1 MSTGSIQHSFF
12 NGVGL
17 SGENS
22 SALPPQAIPD
32 SKKTPK
38 WKESNLD
45 RLEQIGIRQLHKNI
59 EFVDYY
65 KMIRGEMVLSD
76 YGLSDKTQEF
86 VDLVSEVQISSNVRH
101 YDFLGMIV
109 NQIVGEYGKFKD
121 NYIIDTRDPFSQNEY
136 TRDKTEKVKAYA
148 TQLFDLELQK
158 KLVEAGVDLDKQDF
172 QSEKEQQQYL
182 QSLQQQKDALIAPE
196 VIEKDMNK
204 NWKTKA
210 AEWAQKTLEQDRDR
224 FEMDEMNNEEI
235 TDYLLTGRWFRHY
248 HIGYDF
254 YRPETWS
261 PMTTFFSED
270 VNIKYPQDG
279 EYVGRIH
286 YLSPS
291 DILDRWGSKLTAEQQ
306 QKLSGYYNKNL
317 DNDTTGREGNSF
329 RNLLNNN
336 FSKQQY
342 VPFEGYY
349 EYDMTL
355 QLQDAF
361 DMPLGEST
369 VINPDGTTRQ
379 EATWF
384 SPMNKGVNNTTNYY
398 AKQLRGDID
407 VRSDLIQITEGY
419 WRSYQRI
426 GILNY
431 ITKEGIPDQEIVTD
445 DLIKDFLVENGIKK
459 LTKVTLEEIESNP
472 EPNTIAFT
480 YMPQIRWGAKINAG
494 NSYLSEDLYIGGD
507 ALDYQIKGD
516 SNIYDMKLPVAGII
530 GNSIAKKLRPFIVMY
545 NICMNQIFNLLEKE
559 IGTFLLFDVNY
570 LPSEYKDN
578 VDTKHTLEMLR
589 EAAVEIGI
597 VPIDTKKQNMQGAGQ
612 GMNTFMSQSITFTDQ
627 INNRMNLAERYK
639 LLALEQIGINPQRI
653 GAASEYS
660 TAEGIKQGLTA
671 SYAQTEPLFSAMST
685 ANKKATHVHLVVAQ
699 YCQKNY
705 KDVSYYYTKSDSE
718 KVFIELSDPYF
729 PLRHF
734 GIVSTNNSNDKKELE
749 NLKNIM
755 LQNNTAGSDILD
767 FAQIVKAKTITD
779 LLAVGNQNRI
789 EKQRDV
795 EAQRVHEQELADKNL
810 AAIKAEK
817 DADRAWQ
824 AGQNER
830 DRETKIEEEQIASYG
845 KLGDKQVT
853 DKDLYDRLDRIT
865 QQSLDNNLKGEEIE
879 MKKSLSK
886 LKEEDFKTK
895 KEFEQKKL
903 ELQQEALQVQR
914 DKMASAERIALYNPG

>member
-1 MSTGSIQHSFF
+1 MSTGANQHSFF

-38 WKESNLD
+38 WIEGNLD

-86 VDLVSEVQISSNVRH
+86 VDLVNEVQLPTNVRH

-121 NYIIDTRDPFSQNEY
+121 TYIIDTRDPFSQNEY
-136 TRDKTEKVKAYA
+136 TRDKTEKVKSYA

-158 KLVEAGVDLDKQDF
+158 KLLEAGVDINKQDF
-172 QSEKEQQQYL
+172 QSEEEQQQYL

-235 TDYLLTGRWFRHY
+235 TDYILTGRFFRHY

-254 YRPETWS
+254 YRPELWS

-291 DILDRWGSKLTAEQQ
+291 DIIDRWGSRLTAEQQ

-317 DNDTTGREGNSF
+317 DTNATGREGNSF
-329 RNLLNNN
+329 RSLMHNN

-361 DMPLGEST
+361 DMPLGQST
-369 VINPDGTTRQ
+369 VINEDGTTSNQ
-379 EATWF
+379 ATWF
-384 SPMNKGVNNTTNYY
+384 SPLNSTNNTNSNYY

-459 LTKVTLEEIESNP
+459 LTKVTLEEVESNP

-480 YMPQIRWGAKINAG
+480 YMPQIRWGAKVNAG
-494 NSYLSEDLYIGGD
+494 NSYLSDDIYIGGE

-530 GNSIAKKLRPFIVMY
+530 GNSTAKKLRPFIVMY

-578 VDTKHTLEMLR
+578 IDTKQTLEMLR

-653 GAASEYS
+653 GTASEYS

-671 SYAQTEPLFSAMST
+671 SYAQTEPLFSAMAT

-705 KDVSYYYTKSDSE
+705 KDVAYYYTKSDGD
-718 KVFIELSDPYF
+718 KTFIELSDPYF

-734 GIVSTNNSNDKKELE
+734 GIVATNNSNDKKELE
-749 NLKNIM
+749 NLKSLM
-755 LQNNTAGSDILD
+755 LQNNTMGNDMLGY
-767 FAQIVKAKTITD
+767 AQIVKSKTITQ
-779 LLAVGNQNRI
+779 LLAVGRQNRI
-789 EKQRDV
+789 EAEAK
-795 EAQRVHEQELADKNL
+795 EAAQRQHEQELADKQIEAL
-810 AAIKAEK
+810 RIEK
-817 DADRAWQ
+817 QTDRDWNAQ
-824 AGQNER
+824 QNER
-830 DRETKIEEEQIASYG
+830 DRETKLEEESINAYGRASSNKSNMEGYARIASA
-845 KLGDKQVT
+845 
-853 DKDLYDRLDRIT
+853 T
-865 QQSLDNNLKGEEIE
+865 QQALENNLKIDEFG
-879 MKKSLSK
+879 MKQNQATIKQKESQTKQELDERK
-886 LKEEDFKTK
+886 LNLQ
-895 KEFEQKKL
+895 EQ
-903 ELQQEALQVQR
+903 ALQVQK
-914 DKMASAERIALYNPG
+914 DKIRSAEAISIRNKN

>member
-1 MSTGSIQHSFF
+1 MSIGATQHSFF

-32 SKKTPK
+32 SKKGQK
-38 WKESNLD
+38 WVEANLD

-86 VDLVSEVQISSNVRH
+86 LDLVNEVQLSSNVRH

-158 KLVEAGVDLDKQDF
+158 KLVEAGVDLEKQDF
-172 QSEKEQQQYL
+172 QSEEEKQQYL

-235 TDYLLTGRWFRHY
+235 TDYMLTGRWFRHY

-291 DILDRWGSKLTAEQQ
+291 DIIDRWGSKLTAEQH

-317 DNDTTGREGNSF
+317 DNTSTGREGNSF

-361 DMPLGEST
+361 DVPLGEST
-369 VINPDGTTRQ
+369 IINPDGTTRQ

-384 SPMNKGVNNTTNYY
+384 SPMNRSVNNTTNYY
-398 AKQLRGDID
+398 AKQLRGDIE
-407 VRSDLIQITEGY
+407 VRSDLIQITEAY

-431 ITKEGIPDQEIVTD
+431 ITKDGIPDQQIVTD

-530 GNSIAKKLRPFIVMY
+530 GNSTAKKLRPFIVMY

-639 LLALEQIGINPQRI
+639 LLALEQIGINPQRL

-767 FAQIVKAKTITD
+767 FAQIVKSKTITD

-789 EKQRDV
+789 EKQRDL
-795 EAQRVHEQELADKNL
+795 ESQRAHEQELADKNL

-817 DADRAWQ
+817 DADRLFTQTENQKDRDSAI
-824 AGQNER
+824 ER
-830 DRETKIEEEQIASYG
+830 EEINALGRAS
-845 KLGDKQVT
+845 
-853 DKDLYDRLDRIT
+853 DKDANAESFDRI
-865 QQSLDNNLKGEEIE
+865 QSAAQTDLQNSMKFQELEI
-879 MKKSLSK
+879 KKSASS
-886 LKEEDFKTK
+886 LKEEDFKNK
-895 KEFEQKKL
+895 KEFEQKKMQL
-903 ELQQEALQVQR
+903 EEESLQLQR
-914 DKMASAERIALYNPG
+914 DKIASAERIALYNKN

>member
-32 SKKTPK
+32 SKKTQK

-45 RLEQIGIRQLHKNI
+45 ILEQIGIRQLHKNI

-86 VDLVSEVQISSNVRH
+86 LDLVSEVQISSNVRH

-158 KLVEAGVDLDKQDF
+158 KLVEAGVDLDKQEF
-172 QSEKEQQQYL
+172 QSEEEQQQYL

-317 DNDTTGREGNSF
+317 DNDATGREGNSF
-329 RNLLNNN
+329 RSLLNNN
-336 FSKQQY
+336 FAKQQY

-349 EYDMTL
+349 EYDTTL

-431 ITKEGIPDQEIVTD
+431 ITKDGIPDQQIVTD
-445 DLIKDFLVENGIKK
+445 DLIKDFLIENGIKK

-767 FAQIVKAKTITD
+767 FAQIIKAKTITD

-795 EAQRVHEQELADKNL
+795 EAQRAHEQELADKNL

-824 AGQNER
+824 ADQNER
-830 DRETKIEEEQIASYG
+830 DRETKIEEESINAYGRASSNESNLEG
-845 KLGDKQVT
+845 
-853 DKDLYDRLDRIT
+853 YDRIADAT
-865 QQSLDNNLKGEEIE
+865 QQALENNLKGEEIE

>member
-1 MSTGSIQHSFF
+1 MSSGPNHHNFF
-12 NGVGL
+12 NGLGL

-45 RLEQIGIRQLHKNI
+45 RMEQIGIKQLHRNI

-86 VDLVSEVQISSNVRH
+86 VDLVNEVQLPSNVRH

-136 TRDKTEKVKAYA
+136 TRDKTQKVKEY
-148 TQLFDLELQK
+148 TTKLFDLELQK
-158 KLVEAGVDLDKQDF
+158 KLLEAGVDVNKQDF
-172 QSEKEQQQYL
+172 KSEQEQQQYM
-182 QSLQQQKDALIAPE
+182 QSLQQQKDALIEPE
-196 VIEKDMNK
+196 AIEKDMNK

-235 TDYLLTGRWFRHY
+235 TDYILTGRFFRHY

-286 YLSPS
+286 FLSPS
-291 DILDRWGSKLTAEQQ
+291 DIIDRWGSKLTAEQQ
-306 QKLSGYYNKNL
+306 QRLSGYYNKNI
-317 DNDTTGREGNSF
+317 DNSSSVGQGTSF
-329 RNLLNNN
+329 RNLLYNN

-361 DMPLGEST
+361 DIPLGQTAVLNE
-369 VINPDGTTRQ
+369 DGTTTNQ
-379 EATWF
+379 ATWF
-384 SPMNKGVNNTTNYY
+384 SPLHNSTNNRTNQY
-398 AKQLRGDID
+398 AQQLRGDIE
-407 VRSDLIQITEGY
+407 VRRDLIQITEGY

-431 ITKEGIPDQEIVTD
+431 NTKEGIPDQQIVTD
-445 DLIKDFLVENGIKK
+445 DLIKDFLIENEITK
-459 LTKVTLEEIESNP
+459 LTKVTLEEIESDP
-472 EPNTIAFT
+472 QPNTIAFT
-480 YMPQIRWGAKINAG
+480 YMPQIRWGAKVNAG
-494 NSYLSEDLYIGGD
+494 NSYLTEDIYIGGD

-530 GNSIAKKLRPFIVMY
+530 GNSTAKKLRPFIVMY

-578 VDTKHTLEMLR
+578 VDTKQTLEMLR

-597 VPIDTKKQNMQGAGQ
+597 IPIDTKKQNMQGAGQ
-612 GMNTFMSQSITFTDQ
+612 GMNTFMSQSITFTEQ

-639 LLALEQIGINPQRI
+639 LLALEQIGINPQRV
-653 GAASEYS
+653 GTASEYS

-671 SYAQTEPLFSAMST
+671 SYAQTEPLFSAMAT
-685 ANKKATHVHLVVAQ
+685 ANKKATHIHLVVAQ

-705 KDVSYYYTKSDSE
+705 KDVAYYYTKSDAE

-734 GIVSTNNSNDKKELE
+734 GIVATNNSNDKKELE
-749 NLKNIM
+749 NLKNMM
-755 LQNNTAGSDILD
+755 LQNNTQGSDLQD
-767 FAQIVKAKTITD
+767 FAQIVKSKTISQ
-779 LLAVGNQNRI
+779 LLAVGKQNRVDQQKEI
-789 EKQRDV
+789 D
-795 EAQRVHEQELADKNL
+795 AQRAHEQQLADKQIE
-810 AAIKAEK
+810 AAKAEK
-817 DADRAWQ
+817 DADRAWL
-824 AGQNER
+824 AGQNDK
-830 DRETKIEEEQIASYG
+830 DREAKIEEEQINAYG
-845 KLGDKQVT
+845 RAADKQSN
-853 DKDLYDRLDRIT
+853 LEGYDRIEAAT
-865 QQSLDNNLKGEEIE
+865 QQALDNSFREE
-879 MKKSLSK
+879 
-886 LKEEDFKTK
+886 
-895 KEFEQKKL
+895 EFGIKQNQATQNQKDSESKKL
-903 ELQQEALQVQR
+903 LEQRKLSLQEEALNIQR
-914 DKMASAERIALYNPG
+914 DKIKAQTDISIRNKN

>member
-1 MSTGSIQHSFF
+1 MSSGANQHAFF

-38 WKESNLD
+38 WIEGNLD

-86 VDLVSEVQISSNVRH
+86 VDLVNEVQLPSNVRH

-121 NYIIDTRDPFSQNEY
+121 TYIIDTRDPFSQNEY
-136 TRDKTEKVKAYA
+136 TRDKTEKVKSYA

-158 KLVEAGVDLDKQDF
+158 KLLEAGVDINKQDF
-172 QSEKEQQQYL
+172 QSEEEQQQYL

-235 TDYLLTGRWFRHY
+235 TDYILTGRFFRHY

-254 YRPETWS
+254 YRPELWS

-291 DILDRWGSKLTAEQQ
+291 DIIDRWGSKLTAEQQ

-317 DNDTTGREGNSF
+317 ATNATGREGNSF
-329 RNLLNNN
+329 RSLMHNN

-361 DMPLGEST
+361 DIPLGQST
-369 VINPDGTTRQ
+369 VINEDGTTSNQ
-379 EATWF
+379 ATWF
-384 SPMNKGVNNTTNYY
+384 SPLNNTNNTNSNYY

-459 LTKVTLEEIESNP
+459 LTKVTLEEVESNP

-480 YMPQIRWGAKINAG
+480 YMPQIRWGAKVNAG
-494 NSYLSEDLYIGGD
+494 NSYLSDDIYIGGE

-530 GNSIAKKLRPFIVMY
+530 GNSTAKKLRPFIVMY

-578 VDTKHTLEMLR
+578 IDTKQTLEMLR

-653 GAASEYS
+653 GTASEYS

-671 SYAQTEPLFSAMST
+671 SYAQTEPLFSAMAT

-705 KDVSYYYTKSDSE
+705 KDVAYYYTKSDGE
-718 KVFIELSDPYF
+718 KTFIELSDPYF

-734 GIVSTNNSNDKKELE
+734 GIIATNNSNDKKELE
-749 NLKNIM
+749 NLKNLM
-755 LQNNTAGSDILD
+755 LQNNTQGSDMLD
-767 FAQIVKAKTITD
+767 FAQIVKAKTITQ
-779 LLAVGNQNRI
+779 LLSVGNQNRI
-789 EKQRDV
+789 DKQREVD
-795 EAQRVHEQELADKNL
+795 AQRQHEQQLADKNL

-817 DADRAWQ
+817 DSDRLFTQ
-824 AGQNER
+824 TENQKNRDNVIER
-830 DRETKIEEEQIASYG
+830 EEINALGRAS
-845 KLGDKQVT
+845 
-853 DKDLYDRLDRIT
+853 DKDANAESFDRI
-865 QQSLDNNLKGEEIE
+865 QQAAQTNLQNSLQFKELEI
-879 MKKSLSK
+879 KQGQFSNK
-886 LKEEDFKTK
+886 
-895 KEFEQKKL
+895 
-903 ELQQEALQVQR
+903 QQESQTKQDLDERKLNLQEQALQVQR
-914 DKMASAERIALYNPG
+914 DKIRSAEAISIRNKN

>member
-1 MSTGSIQHSFF
+1 M
-12 NGVGL
+12 
-17 SGENS
+17 
-22 SALPPQAIPD
+22 
-32 SKKTPK
+32 
-38 WKESNLD
+38 
-45 RLEQIGIRQLHKNI
+45 
-59 EFVDYY
+59 
-65 KMIRGEMVLSD
+65 
-76 YGLSDKTQEF
+76 
-86 VDLVSEVQISSNVRH
+86 
-101 YDFLGMIV
+101 
-109 NQIVGEYGKFKD
+109 
-121 NYIIDTRDPFSQNEY
+121 
-136 TRDKTEKVKAYA
+136 
-148 TQLFDLELQK
+148 
-158 KLVEAGVDLDKQDF
+158 
-172 QSEKEQQQYL
+172 
-182 QSLQQQKDALIAPE
+182 QSLQQQKDALISPE
-196 VIEKDMNK
+196 VMEKDMNK

-235 TDYLLTGRWFRHY
+235 TDYILTGRFFRHY

-254 YRPETWS
+254 YRPELWS

-291 DILDRWGSKLTAEQQ
+291 DIIDRWGSKLTAEQQ

-317 DNDTTGREGNSF
+317 DTNATGREGNSF
-329 RNLLNNN
+329 RSLMNNN

-349 EYDMTL
+349 EYDLTL

-361 DMPLGEST
+361 DMPLGQST
-369 VINPDGTTRQ
+369 VINEDGTTSNQ
-379 EATWF
+379 ATWF
-384 SPMNKGVNNTTNYY
+384 SRLNNNNNTNSNYY

-445 DLIKDFLVENGIKK
+445 DLIKDFLIENGIKK
-459 LTKVTLEEIESNP
+459 LTKVTLEEVESNP

-480 YMPQIRWGAKINAG
+480 YMPQIRWGVKVNSG
-494 NSYLSEDLYIGGD
+494 NSYLPDDIYIGGE

-530 GNSIAKKLRPFIVMY
+530 GNSTAKKLRPFIVMY

-578 VDTKHTLEMLR
+578 VDTRQTLEMLR

-653 GAASEYS
+653 GTASEYS

-671 SYAQTEPLFSAMST
+671 SYAQTEPLFSAMAT

-705 KDVSYYYTKSDSE
+705 KDVSYYYTKSDGE
-718 KVFIELSDPYF
+718 KTFIELSDPYF

-734 GIVSTNNSNDKKELE
+734 GIVATNNSNDKKELE
-749 NLKNIM
+749 NLKNLM
-755 LQNNTAGSDILD
+755 LQNNTMGNDMLGY
-767 FAQIVKAKTITD
+767 AQIIKSKTITQ
-779 LLAVGNQNRI
+779 LLAVGRQNRI
-789 EKQRDV
+789 EAEAKENVQR
-795 EAQRVHEQELADKNL
+795 QHEQELADKQIEALRIEKQTERDWN
-810 AAIKAEK
+810 AE
-817 DADRAWQ
+817 
-824 AGQNER
+824 QNER
-830 DRETKIEEEQIASYG
+830 DRETKLEEESINAYGRASSNDSNMEG
-845 KLGDKQVT
+845 
-853 DKDLYDRLDRIT
+853 YDRIANAT
-865 QQSLDNNLKGEEIE
+865 QQALENNLKSDEFG
-879 MKKSLSK
+879 MKQNQATFKQKESQTKQDLDERK
-886 LKEEDFKTK
+886 LNLQ
-895 KEFEQKKL
+895 EQ
-903 ELQQEALQVQR
+903 ALQVQR
-914 DKMASAERIALYNPG
+914 DKIRAQTDISIRNKN